1 MSAKRMKDLVREVES
16 LGYAYDR
23 TNAKGSDFFIH
34 EDTGVELRLPQ
45 APTETAARKC
55 LTWARHAIGLPTRD
69 NKRNPAQIRERN
81 AAEHA
86 KAKAEL
92 ERLAAQREL
101 YATSEDRLR
110 QIEDEYLRAERKFR
124 YWDRLMR
131 QAVSA

>member
-1 MSAKRMKDLVREVES
+1 MATKRARDLIAEVES

-23 TNAKGSDFFIH
+23 TNAKGCMFYIH
-34 EDTGVELRLPQ
+34 EDTGIELKVPQ
-45 APTETAARKC
+45 GPDERQSRKC
-55 LTWARHAIGLPTRD
+55 IEVARHMIGLATRG

-86 KAKAEL
+86 RAKAEL
-92 ERLAAQREL
+92 DRIAAQRER
-101 YATSEDRLR
+101 YSTDETRLR
-110 QIEDEYLRAERKFR
+110 QLEEEYLRAERKFR